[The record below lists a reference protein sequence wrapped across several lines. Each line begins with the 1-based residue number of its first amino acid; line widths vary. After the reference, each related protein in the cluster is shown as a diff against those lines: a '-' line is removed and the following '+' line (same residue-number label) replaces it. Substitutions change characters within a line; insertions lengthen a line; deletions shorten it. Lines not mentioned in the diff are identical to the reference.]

1 MPVKPRETD
10 FIGYMQSRRKNDK
23 YLTDYLADIFIW
35 ISKTTIVHTIWSIIV
50 FFKAMIRLVIWG
62 QKYKSR

>member
-1 MPVKPRETD
+1 MVMKRKLYKKYKK
-10 FIGYMQSRRKNDK
+10 FKIRKNDK

-50 FFKAMIRLVIWG
+50 FFKTMIRLVIWG
-62 QKYKSR
+62 QKYMSR